1 MANIQDLATK
11 AAARLHSSSDK
22 SDLRFFNISREVVI
36 GSGISNKNDV
46 TRIARQVGDELRRR
60 SASVRTSHR
69 RTCRETM

>member
-36 GSGISNKNDV
+36 GSGISDKHDV
-46 TRIARQVGDELRRR
+46 KRISREVGDELRRR
-60 SASVRTSHR
+60 SAIARASHSKTHR
-69 RTCRETM
+69 KTA